1 MNNNVTAACDST
13 VIVEMLSP
21 LFPQYITHQSIPFP
35 RTETP
40 VSMRGNASIHVGKLE
55 FPAWEREFGT

>member
-1 MNNNVTAACDST
+1 MNNDVTATCDST

-21 LFPQYITHQSIPFP
+21 LFSQYTSQYTSVQAIPFP

-40 VSMRGNASIHVGKLE
+40 VSMRGNASIHVGKL
-55 FPAWEREFGT
+55 

>member
-21 LFPQYITHQSIPFP
+21 LSQYITHQSIPFP